1 MEYGLKRVV
10 ALYNNLKL
18 VLYILF
24 FNLIISM
31 IYLIIR
37 LIKKD
42 YKKGLMMSTLM
53 ILMPIIGP
61 IYMFVSWLI
70 YEFYFKNHQ
79 GILSLE
85 ELSLSKKRVE
95 VMKKGNVE
103 AALDKVPLEEALLIS
118 DDKDTR
124 RLLLNILK
132 YDTKGYISSIYKA
145 TDHEDSEVSHYAATS
160 IADIVDKF
168 KKEEKILR
176 QHSLKNKADIVPID
190 AYWLYLSEFLK
201 TKILPEPEQRRYL
214 EFLEG
219 IVVELE
225 KDMPSKVTGELYY
238 ELVMMFIS
246 LEDMKKAEFWFRRA
260 MVNRPEDLASYKAGL
275 KFYYDNNE
283 RAKLLELMKDLRESS
298 IRIDQETLEFIRF
311 YNQ

>member
-1 MEYGLKRVV
+1 
-10 ALYNNLKL
+10 
-18 VLYILF
+18 
-24 FNLIISM
+24 M